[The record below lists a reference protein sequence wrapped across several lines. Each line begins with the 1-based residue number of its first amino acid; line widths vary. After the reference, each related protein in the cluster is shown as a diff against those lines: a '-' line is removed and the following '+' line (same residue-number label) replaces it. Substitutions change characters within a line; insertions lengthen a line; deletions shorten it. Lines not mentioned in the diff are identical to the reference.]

1 MNYDGASD
9 NISNGKIKKFLKLKL
24 FRFYNR
30 IMSDGRYKIHG
41 CLKREWEKQKK
52 DWSRYSWDYY
62 QLIYRVA
69 FSQVKNHADAE
80 DITQEVFLKIIRH
93 DMRYQSMEHERAWIV
108 RVTINLCRD
117 LLKSKWHKT
126 SVSME
131 EVSEAQRGSCE
142 NFTEIQ
148 DDMMWA
154 VLQLPEKYRNCLY
167 LFYYEDYSIKEIA
180 QSLEMPENTVKTN
193 LKRGRQA
200 LKEFLEK

>member
-1 MNYDGASD
+1 MSEKRMGETKERLEQ
-9 NISNGKIKKFLKLKL
+9 I
-24 FRFYNR
+24 FR
-30 IMSDGRYKIHG
+30 
-41 CLKREWEKQKK
+41 
-52 DWSRYSWDYY
+52 DYY

-167 LFYYEDYSIKEIA
+167 LFYYEDLKISEISKILNVT
-180 QSLEMPENTVKTN
+180 QSTVKSR
-193 LKRGRQA
+193 LARGRKQ
-200 LKEFLEK
+200 LREIIEREQSYD

>member
-1 MNYDGASD
+1 MGETKERLEQ
-9 NISNGKIKKFLKLKL
+9 I
-24 FRFYNR
+24 FR
-30 IMSDGRYKIHG
+30 
-41 CLKREWEKQKK
+41 
-52 DWSRYSWDYY
+52 DYY

-180 QSLEMPENTVKTN
+180 QSMEMPENTVKTN
-193 LKRGRQA
+193 LKRCRQA
-200 LKEFLEK
+200 MKEFLEK

>member
-1 MNYDGASD
+1 MSEERMGETKERLEQ
-9 NISNGKIKKFLKLKL
+9 I
-24 FRFYNR
+24 FR
-30 IMSDGRYKIHG
+30 
-41 CLKREWEKQKK
+41 
-52 DWSRYSWDYY
+52 DYY

-93 DMRYQSMEHERAWIV
+93 DERAWIV

>member
-1 MNYDGASD
+1 MSEERMGETKERLEQ
-9 NISNGKIKKFLKLKL
+9 I
-24 FRFYNR
+24 FR
-30 IMSDGRYKIHG
+30 
-41 CLKREWEKQKK
+41 
-52 DWSRYSWDYY
+52 DYY

-108 RVTINLCRD
+108 RVTVNLCRD

-131 EVSEAQRGSCE
+131 EISEAQRGSCE

>member
-1 MNYDGASD
+1 MSEERMGETKERLEQ
-9 NISNGKIKKFLKLKL
+9 I
-24 FRFYNR
+24 FR
-30 IMSDGRYKIHG
+30 
-41 CLKREWEKQKK
+41 
-52 DWSRYSWDYY
+52 DYY

-108 RVTINLCRD
+108 RVTVNLCRD

-131 EVSEAQRGSCE
+131 EVSETQRGSCK

>member
-1 MNYDGASD
+1 MGETKERLEQ
-9 NISNGKIKKFLKLKL
+9 I
-24 FRFYNR
+24 FR
-30 IMSDGRYKIHG
+30 
-41 CLKREWEKQKK
+41 
-52 DWSRYSWDYY
+52 DYY

-93 DMRYQSMEHERAWIV
+93 DMRSQSMEHERAWIV

-126 SVSME
+126 NVSME

>member
-1 MNYDGASD
+1 MSEKRMGETKERLEQ
-9 NISNGKIKKFLKLKL
+9 I
-24 FRFYNR
+24 FR
-30 IMSDGRYKIHG
+30 
-41 CLKREWEKQKK
+41 
-52 DWSRYSWDYY
+52 DYY

-108 RVTINLCRD
+108 RVTVNLCRD

-131 EVSEAQRGSCE
+131 EVSEAQRGSCK
-142 NFTEIQ
+142 N
-148 DDMMWA
+148 
-154 VLQLPEKYRNCLY
+154 
-167 LFYYEDYSIKEIA
+167 YEDYSIKEIA

>member
-1 MNYDGASD
+1 MSEERMGETKERLEQ
-9 NISNGKIKKFLKLKL
+9 I
-24 FRFYNR
+24 FR
-30 IMSDGRYKIHG
+30 
-41 CLKREWEKQKK
+41 
-52 DWSRYSWDYY
+52 DYY

-80 DITQEVFLKIIRH
+80 DITQEVFLMIIRH
-93 DMRYQSMEHERAWIV
+93 DMRYLSREHERAWIV

>member
-1 MNYDGASD
+1 MSEKRMGETKERLEQ
-9 NISNGKIKKFLKLKL
+9 I
-24 FRFYNR
+24 FR
-30 IMSDGRYKIHG
+30 
-41 CLKREWEKQKK
+41 
-52 DWSRYSWDYY
+52 DYY

-108 RVTINLCRD
+108 RVTVNLCRD

-131 EVSEAQRGSCE
+131 EVSEAQRGSCK
-142 NFTEIQ
+142 NSTEIQ

>member
-1 MNYDGASD
+1 MSEERMGETKERLEQ
-9 NISNGKIKKFLKLKL
+9 I
-24 FRFYNR
+24 FR
-30 IMSDGRYKIHG
+30 
-41 CLKREWEKQKK
+41 
-52 DWSRYSWDYY
+52 DYY

-69 FSQVKNHADAE
+69 FSQAKNHSDSE

-167 LFYYEDYSIKEIA
+167 LFYYEDYTIKEIA

>member
-1 MNYDGASD
+1 MDCPCD
-9 NISNGKIKKFLKLKL
+9 
-24 FRFYNR
+24 
-30 IMSDGRYKIHG
+30 
-41 CLKREWEKQKK
+41 
-52 DWSRYSWDYY
+52 
-62 QLIYRVA
+62 
-69 FSQVKNHADAE
+69 
-80 DITQEVFLKIIRH
+80 
-93 DMRYQSMEHERAWIV
+93 
-108 RVTINLCRD
+108 
-117 LLKSKWHKT
+117 KT

-131 EVSEAQRGSCE
+131 EVSEAQRGSCK

>member
-1 MNYDGASD
+1 M
-9 NISNGKIKKFLKLKL
+9 L
-24 FRFYNR
+24 FR
-30 IMSDGRYKIHG
+30 S
-41 CLKREWEKQKK
+41 
-52 DWSRYSWDYY
+52 

>member
-1 MNYDGASD
+1 MSEKRMGETKERLEQ
-9 NISNGKIKKFLKLKL
+9 I
-24 FRFYNR
+24 FR
-30 IMSDGRYKIHG
+30 
-41 CLKREWEKQKK
+41 
-52 DWSRYSWDYY
+52 DYY

-108 RVTINLCRD
+108 RVTVNLCRD
-117 LLKSKWHKT
+117 LLKSKWHRT

-131 EVSEAQRGSCE
+131 DVSEAQRGSCE

>member
-1 MNYDGASD
+1 MSEKRMGETKERLEQ
-9 NISNGKIKKFLKLKL
+9 I
-24 FRFYNR
+24 FR
-30 IMSDGRYKIHG
+30 
-41 CLKREWEKQKK
+41 
-52 DWSRYSWDYY
+52 DYY

-108 RVTINLCRD
+108 RVTVNLCRD

>member
-1 MNYDGASD
+1 MSEERMGETKERLEQ
-9 NISNGKIKKFLKLKL
+9 I
-24 FRFYNR
+24 FR
-30 IMSDGRYKIHG
+30 
-41 CLKREWEKQKK
+41 
-52 DWSRYSWDYY
+52 DYY

-117 LLKSKWHKT
+117 LLKSKWHRT

-131 EVSEAQRGSCE
+131 DVSEAQRGSCE

>member
-1 MNYDGASD
+1 
-9 NISNGKIKKFLKLKL
+9 
-24 FRFYNR
+24 
-30 IMSDGRYKIHG
+30 
-41 CLKREWEKQKK
+41 
-52 DWSRYSWDYY
+52 
-62 QLIYRVA
+62 
-69 FSQVKNHADAE
+69 
-80 DITQEVFLKIIRH
+80 
-93 DMRYQSMEHERAWIV
+93 
-108 RVTINLCRD
+108 
-117 LLKSKWHKT
+117 
-126 SVSME
+126 ME

-154 VLQLPEKYRNCLY
+154 VLQLPEKYRNFLY

>member
-1 MNYDGASD
+1 MSEKRMGETKERLEQ
-9 NISNGKIKKFLKLKL
+9 I
-24 FRFYNR
+24 FR
-30 IMSDGRYKIHG
+30 
-41 CLKREWEKQKK
+41 
-52 DWSRYSWDYY
+52 DYY

-93 DMRYQSMEHERAWIV
+93 DMRYQSLEHERAWIV
-108 RVTINLCRD
+108 RVTVNLCRD

-131 EVSEAQRGSCE
+131 DVSEAQRGSCE

-200 LKEFLEK
+200 LKEFLGK

>member
-1 MNYDGASD
+1 
-9 NISNGKIKKFLKLKL
+9 
-24 FRFYNR
+24 
-30 IMSDGRYKIHG
+30 
-41 CLKREWEKQKK
+41 
-52 DWSRYSWDYY
+52 
-62 QLIYRVA
+62 
-69 FSQVKNHADAE
+69 
-80 DITQEVFLKIIRH
+80 
-93 DMRYQSMEHERAWIV
+93 MRYQSMEHERAWIV

-131 EVSEAQRGSCE
+131 EVSEVQRGSCE

>member
-1 MNYDGASD
+1 MSEERMGETKERLEQ
-9 NISNGKIKKFLKLKL
+9 I
-24 FRFYNR
+24 FR
-30 IMSDGRYKIHG
+30 
-41 CLKREWEKQKK
+41 
-52 DWSRYSWDYY
+52 DYY

-180 QSLEMPENTVKTN
+180 QSLEMSENTVKTN

>member
-1 MNYDGASD
+1 MSEKRMGE
-9 NISNGKIKKFLKLKL
+9 KKERLEQI
-24 FRFYNR
+24 FR
-30 IMSDGRYKIHG
+30 
-41 CLKREWEKQKK
+41 
-52 DWSRYSWDYY
+52 DYY

-108 RVTINLCRD
+108 RVTVNLCRD
-117 LLKSKWHKT
+117 LLKSKWHRT

-131 EVSEAQRGSCE
+131 DVSEAQRGSCE

>member
-1 MNYDGASD
+1 MSEERMGETKERLEQ
-9 NISNGKIKKFLKLKL
+9 I
-24 FRFYNR
+24 FR
-30 IMSDGRYKIHG
+30 
-41 CLKREWEKQKK
+41 
-52 DWSRYSWDYY
+52 DYY

-148 DDMMWA
+148 DNMMCA
-154 VLQLPEKYRNCLY
+154 VLQLTEKYRNCLY
-167 LFYYEDYSIKEIA
+167 LFYYEDYPIKEIA

>member
-1 MNYDGASD
+1 MQMQRT
-9 NISNGKIKKFLKLKL
+9 LH
-24 FRFYNR
+24 R
-30 IMSDGRYKIHG
+30 
-41 CLKREWEKQKK
+41 
-52 DWSRYSWDYY
+52 
-62 QLIYRVA
+62 
-69 FSQVKNHADAE
+69 
-80 DITQEVFLKIIRH
+80 KIIRH

>member
-1 MNYDGASD
+1 MSEERMGETKERLEQ
-9 NISNGKIKKFLKLKL
+9 I
-24 FRFYNR
+24 FR
-30 IMSDGRYKIHG
+30 
-41 CLKREWEKQKK
+41 
-52 DWSRYSWDYY
+52 DYY

-142 NFTEIQ
+142 SFTEIQ

-167 LFYYEDYSIKEIA
+167 LFYYEDYSIKEIE

>member
-1 MNYDGASD
+1 MD
-9 NISNGKIKKFLKLKL
+9 
-24 FRFYNR
+24 
-30 IMSDGRYKIHG
+30 
-41 CLKREWEKQKK
+41 
-52 DWSRYSWDYY
+52 
-62 QLIYRVA
+62 
-69 FSQVKNHADAE
+69 
-80 DITQEVFLKIIRH
+80 
-93 DMRYQSMEHERAWIV
+93 
-108 RVTINLCRD
+108 
-117 LLKSKWHKT
+117 
-126 SVSME
+126 

-167 LFYYEDYSIKEIA
+167 LIYYEDYSIKEIA